1 MVSIHWFDTSNLLA
15 RFRDD
20 RGAAIAPIAALA
32 LIPIMTAVGA
42 TVDYS
47 RANNVRSKLQS
58 ALDAGLLAGARE
70 NTPNW
75 DQMAKTVF
83 EASLKASTSANYQ
96 ISKAFVQDTGQI
108 FKGNASTVVPTA
120 FLGLINIHSM
130 KVAVTSTAT
139 ASEADNSCILTLDKG
154 QPKSHVSLSLNG
166 APVVNLSGCSIRSNT
181 SIDCNGHDGN
191 VTKALGAG
199 SADGCSNPKPGSS
212 VVPDIY
218 APLASKITPACG
230 TSHGPG
236 VNWSPGSIPATGA
249 GFKIVT
255 GADGRTEYHVC
266 GDLTLKG
273 SGALLGAPSS
283 DALIVIENGDLEIED
298 KASISIARTAVVMTG
313 NNNYNVSNRVI
324 FPTGNGKEATLKLS
338 PPLDPGNHWHGVAL
352 YQDPKL
358 TKNVDNTWGPGSDFS
373 ADGLVYLGNSNVVQH
388 GDTSSNNAKCSK
400 FVMNQFTSNGH
411 VNLDFNQTVASCAA
425 IGLKQW
431 GGIIVHLMK

>member
-1 MVSIHWFDTSNLLA
+1 MSKTFLCGATRLIA
-15 RFRDD
+15 QCRDD
-20 RGAAIAPIAALA
+20 TAGMVAPIAALA

-96 ISKAFVQDTGQI
+96 ISKEFVQETGQI

-130 KVAVTSTAT
+130 KVGVTSTAT

-191 VTKALGAG
+191 LTKALGSG
-199 SADGCSNPKPGSS
+199 SASGCSNPKPGSS

-218 APLASKITPACG
+218 ALLASK
-230 TSHGPG
+230 
-236 VNWSPGSIPATGA
+236 
-249 GFKIVT
+249 
-255 GADGRTEYHVC
+255 
-266 GDLTLKG
+266 
-273 SGALLGAPSS
+273 
-283 DALIVIENGDLEIED
+283 
-298 KASISIARTAVVMTG
+298 
-313 NNNYNVSNRVI
+313 
-324 FPTGNGKEATLKLS
+324 
-338 PPLDPGNHWHGVAL
+338 
-352 YQDPKL
+352 
-358 TKNVDNTWGPGSDFS
+358 
-373 ADGLVYLGNSNVVQH
+373 
-388 GDTSSNNAKCSK
+388 
-400 FVMNQFTSNGH
+400 
-411 VNLDFNQTVASCAA
+411 
-425 IGLKQW
+425 
-431 GGIIVHLMK
+431 